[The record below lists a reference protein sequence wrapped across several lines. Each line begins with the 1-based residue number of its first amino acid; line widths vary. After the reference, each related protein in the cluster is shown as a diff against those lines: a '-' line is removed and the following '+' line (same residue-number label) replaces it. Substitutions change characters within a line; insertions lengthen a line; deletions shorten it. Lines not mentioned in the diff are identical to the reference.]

1 MEEHDRIELR
11 SDDVQ
16 EIIGTPPRWIVRW
29 GTLIVALSVLAM
41 VSMSFFVKYPDKVKG
56 RVTVTSKVA
65 AVRVKAQQSGRISKI
80 FFEDG
85 DEVMEGDLLVIMQN
99 AANYEDV
106 EELEE
111 IAKALQSAD
120 KMELLEFLSSDF
132 KQLDVGTLQPLY
144 SKVENDFENFHF
156 TEMNRS
162 GDKQIFQI
170 RNQIASIRSGINILK
185 RQLKGAEDN
194 VKIEMRKYERLRNL
208 LTSNNVSV
216 QQVENQ
222 KKIYNDAKNEVV
234 KINAQINDKWINI
247 SHLSTNIQTTQS
259 TSSETNNENLIQ
271 LKNSINNLV
280 GAIDRWK
287 EKNLLVAAMDGKISM
302 INNWSEKQYIEQ
314 GEEIMAILP
323 KNVTESLFIQ
333 LLIPIQGSGKIEV
346 GQQVLLKF
354 DNYPY
359 REFGKVDGEVLELPG
374 LPRENKLPVKIKLT
388 HGLITQSGK
397 ELKFEQEMRGE
408 GEIITEDRTV
418 FERIFENIMQP
429 FRQ

>member
-194 VKIEMRKYERLRNL
+194 VKIEMRKYER
-208 LTSNNVSV
+208 
-216 QQVENQ
+216 
-222 KKIYNDAKNEVV
+222 
-234 KINAQINDKWINI
+234 
-247 SHLSTNIQTTQS
+247 
-259 TSSETNNENLIQ
+259 
-271 LKNSINNLV
+271 
-280 GAIDRWK
+280 
-287 EKNLLVAAMDGKISM
+287 
-302 INNWSEKQYIEQ
+302 
-314 GEEIMAILP
+314 
-323 KNVTESLFIQ
+323 
-333 LLIPIQGSGKIEV
+333 
-346 GQQVLLKF
+346 
-354 DNYPY
+354 
-359 REFGKVDGEVLELPG
+359 
-374 LPRENKLPVKIKLT
+374 
-388 HGLITQSGK
+388 
-397 ELKFEQEMRGE
+397 
-408 GEIITEDRTV
+408 
-418 FERIFENIMQP
+418 
-429 FRQ
+429 